1 MSKYDER
8 PRLDDLEEQP
18 KKQRKKF
25 NIFDLMYG
33 KERVE
38 DDPGDQDAPRD
49 FKFFFKL
56 TGRNMR
62 RLFTL
67 NLMMVIANFPIFIIM
82 LALSNN
88 LHKTAMIPA
97 SPLAGPLY
105 GASYFGATSPAA
117 AAMFGL
123 HGVQMPIAYWTP
135 LALGV
140 LIAGIVLL
148 LFTFGLSTVGVTYI
162 MRNVIRGE
170 MIFMKE
176 DFFYAMKRNWKQGLV
191 LGILDL
197 VCTAL
202 LLYDI
207 YFFYLNLA
215 GGTWAVVGFW
225 ASLVILLFYFFMRFY
240 TYLQA
245 LTFDLSLSKIFKN
258 ALIFSILGFKR
269 NILAFFGI
277 AAVVVLNFMIM
288 QVLMPVGIILPF
300 IISAALCM
308 FMALYAAWPI
318 VQKYMIDAYDSPS
331 DGTDE
336 EDEEDE
342 ADDYSEESEAQGE
355 KDSSKSTKLCTNS
368 KFVGLPLPFYKDLWY
383 KYRSLFCKSLL
394 YGLLK
399 LSI

>member
-25 NIFDLMYG
+25 NFFDLMYG

-49 FKFFFKL
+49 FRFFFKL

-62 RLFTL
+62 RLFSL
-67 NLMMVIANFPIFIIM
+67 NLIMAIANFPVFIIM
-82 LALSNN
+82 LAFSQN

-117 AAMFGL
+117 SALFGL

-135 LALGV
+135 LAFGV

-148 LFTFGLSTVGVTYI
+148 LFTFGLSTVGITYI
-162 MRNVIRGE
+162 MRNVVRGE

-176 DFFYAMKRNWKQGLV
+176 DFFYAMKRNLKQGIL

-197 VCTAL
+197 LFTAL

-225 ASLVILLFYFFMRFY
+225 ASLVILLFYFFMHFY

-245 LTFDLSLSKIFKN
+245 LTFELSLSKIFKN

-269 NILAFFGI
+269 NILAFLGI
-277 AAVVVLNFMIM
+277 VAVVVLNFMIM

-300 IISAALCM
+300 IISIALCM
-308 FMALYAAWPI
+308 FMATYAAWPV
-318 VQKYMIDAYDSPS
+318 VQKYMIDAYDSPAS
-331 DGTDE
+331 SE
-336 EDEEDE
+336 EDEDEEED
-342 ADDYSEESEAQGE
+342 YTEESQA
-355 KDSSKSTKLCTNS
+355 
-368 KFVGLPLPFYKDLWY
+368 
-383 KYRSLFCKSLL
+383 
-394 YGLLK
+394 
-399 LSI
+399 

>member
-1 MSKYDER
+1 MRLKEVLILSKYDER

-25 NIFDLMYG
+25 NFFDLMYG

-62 RLFTL
+62 RLFSL
-67 NLMMVIANFPIFIIM
+67 NLIMAIANFPVFIIM
-82 LALSNN
+82 LALSQN

-105 GASYFGATSPAA
+105 GAAYFGATSPAA
-117 AAMFGL
+117 SALFGL

-135 LALGV
+135 LAFGV

-148 LFTFGLSTVGVTYI
+148 LFTFGLSTVGITYI
-162 MRNVIRGE
+162 MRNVVRGE

-176 DFFYAMKRNWKQGLV
+176 DFFYAMKRNLKQGIL

-197 VCTAL
+197 LFTAL

-225 ASLVILLFYFFMRFY
+225 ASLVILLFYFFMHFY

-245 LTFDLSLSKIFKN
+245 LTFELSLSKIFKN

-269 NILAFFGI
+269 NILAFLGI
-277 AAVVVLNFMIM
+277 VAVVVLNFMIM

-300 IISAALCM
+300 IISIALCM
-308 FMALYAAWPI
+308 FMATYAAWPV
-318 VQKYMIDAYDSPS
+318 VQKYMIDAYDSPAS
-331 DGTDE
+331 SE
-336 EDEEDE
+336 EDEDEEED
-342 ADDYSEESEAQGE
+342 YTEESQA
-355 KDSSKSTKLCTNS
+355 
-368 KFVGLPLPFYKDLWY
+368 
-383 KYRSLFCKSLL
+383 
-394 YGLLK
+394 
-399 LSI
+399 